1 MNRRPMIGLAG
12 VLVCASLMLS
22 AAPSLAAKYALLVG
36 VGEVAALPRRLWL
49 RGPDNDVAL
58 VRQTLLMRGFAAD
71 HITVLASLGAGPF
84 VHARPTRAAIARA
97 MAEVLARA
105 QPGDQVV
112 LHLAGHGA
120 QVPQAPDSAMPEP
133 DGLDEVFLTAD
144 TQPWNATQQRLPNA
158 LLDDEIGAWIDAL
171 VDRGA
176 VVWAIFD
183 TCHAEGMSRGER
195 NGPRLRSVAAAEL
208 GVPAGLPARP
218 KAVAGKPAALPAAQ
232 RLDGRVLAFAA
243 RGHEATAEEWLP
255 RGAGLLKARLHGVF
269 SHAVALALQGGVT
282 DVQGLR
288 SALQQ
293 RYAQDGRRTP
303 VPLVIGLASAPLP

>member
-120 QVPQAPDSAMPEP
+120 QVPQATDSAMPEP

-176 VVWAIFD
+176 
-183 TCHAEGMSRGER
+183 ER